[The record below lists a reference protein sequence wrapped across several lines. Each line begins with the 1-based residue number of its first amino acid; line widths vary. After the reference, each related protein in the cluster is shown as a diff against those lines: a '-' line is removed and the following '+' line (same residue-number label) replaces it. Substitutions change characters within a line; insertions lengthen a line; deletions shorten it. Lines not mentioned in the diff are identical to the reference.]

1 MDQSRHARCRI
12 RWSAGLLL
20 PLALSA
26 GAATYD
32 ADFSVLLP
40 EAERVYLVGS
50 FNDWEVSDDA
60 LMENANGLW
69 LKTLSLEE
77 GTYSYKFKAEGPGI
91 SGDGW
96 RLDWK
101 SSRDSRQKRVAG
113 NSVLTVPDDL
123 EAFHARQRGASQ
135 TEAGIE
141 IPLFYDRQPDKNAAY
156 GFGGYSYH
164 QLEADPPSDDWV
176 LPEFVDDKPLF
187 SVVEIG
193 DSEFLAA
200 LDRKSSNDL
209 FYNRL
214 FFDRNGN
221 RDLTDDEPLAGKTQS
236 YGRENYFDCQFPAV
250 DLEIELEGHRLPYC
264 ISLRVNGTMPAKND
278 EDDDRIARMGRRYP
292 NLLVSPRCAY
302 LGEFALD
309 GVGYRIAL
317 CDSEAN
323 GSFGDSASIPEGMRF
338 GDGSLYAR
346 GDALYVSTGDRVGSS
361 DRSLLGD
368 FLGIGG
374 RLFKARVD
382 VPNGRLVLQP
392 RKEQTGTLEF
402 PAPMR
407 SLSMISSSGSE
418 SLVLVRAD
426 NRAAVPAGRWR
437 LLQYELLKKDEW
449 GDEWMIGARGVEDM
463 RSVTV
468 PENGS
473 ASLPVGEPLQASIE
487 VSDRTSSTSGTNR
500 MVRMSF
506 DVLGQAGERIADISH
521 FSGTNTQHKLA
532 LRNSNRPEGAAY
544 RIVKPDG
551 ELVSSGSFEY
561 G

>member
-1 MDQSRHARCRI
+1 MDTLRPTRRF
-12 RWSAGLLL
+12 RWSAGIL
-20 PLALSA
+20 LALACTA
-26 GAATYD
+26 GAAPHD
-32 ADFSVLLP
+32 VDFSVLLP

-50 FNDWEVSDDA
+50 FNGWEVSEAA

-69 LKTLSLEE
+69 LKTLSLED
-77 GTYSYKFKAEGPGI
+77 GAYSYKFKAEGPGI

-123 EAFHARQRGASQ
+123 ETFQARQRGASQ

-156 GFGGYSYH
+156 GFGGYAYR
-164 QLEADPPSDDWV
+164 QLEADPPTDGWV
-176 LPEFVDDKPLF
+176 LPDFVDDKPLF
-187 SVVEIG
+187 AVVEIG

-200 LDRKSSNDL
+200 LDRKSTNDL

-221 RDLTDDEPLAGKTQS
+221 RDLTDDPPLDGKTQS
-236 YGRENYFDCQFPAV
+236 YGRENYFDCSFSSI
-250 DLEIELEGHRLPYC
+250 DLDVEWDEHRLPYC
-264 ISLRVNGTMPAKND
+264 IGLRVNGSMPAKN
-278 EDDDRIARMGRRYP
+278 EDDDDRLARYGRRYP

-323 GSFGDSASIPEGMRF
+323 GSFDESASIPEGMRF

-346 GDALYVSTGDRVGSS
+346 GDALYVTTGDRVVSS
-361 DRSLLGD
+361 DHSLLGD

-382 VPNGRLVLQP
+382 IPNGRIVLQP
-392 RKEQTGTLEF
+392 RTRQIGTLEF

-407 SLSMISSSGSE
+407 SLTMLSTSGKE
-418 SLVLVRAD
+418 SLVLVRAGTQ
-426 NRAAVPAGRWR
+426 APVPADRWR

-449 GDEWMIGARGVEDM
+449 GDEWMLGARGTEDM
-463 RSVTV
+463 RAVAV

-473 ASLPVGEPLQASIE
+473 APLPVGEPLAASIS
-487 VSDRTSSTSGTNR
+487 VSDRMTSTSGTNR

-506 DVLGQAGERIADISH
+506 NVLGQAGEKIADISR

-532 LRNSNRPEGAAY
+532 PRSSNRPEGAAY
-544 RIVKPDG
+544 RIIKPDG